1 MNTTRHFLL
10 STLLILVF
18 SHSTIAQVAIN
29 QDGSEPDSSAILDLS
44 SSDRGLLVPRMSS
57 TARLA
62 IENPAE
68 GLMVFDSTDNRFWFY
83 HTEWKPVDNDLQ
95 TLAFDH
101 NLLSINNGNEVDLAN
116 LRHIGPE
123 GLILS
128 QDGIPEL
135 DVNEVDAIWTNI
147 IFVEDTWQSF
157 TATKSGDLTRVVLN
171 IASPDTFQD
180 GHFQVYKGE
189 GIGGTLLI
197 SFPVQSLNNGWNEFD
212 LPADAVPV
220 YQDSVYTFSLIDD
233 DGAFSVRIRWVNTY
247 TGGRVKHSPI
257 QDLRF
262 QTFVTPTDYI
272 PLISFN
278 EVDEEQANFS
288 MQFLDTLFF
297 TDGSYQV
304 TGLPDNNGIGNLVLT
319 TDNDGVPAWE
329 LLDIISLQDDLGNH
343 TATQNI
349 QLSNWWLSNDGD
361 NEGISI
367 DDLGK
372 VRISSS
378 QNGVALDVDGDILLS
393 HAATEM
399 GLTSELANTTPILNL
414 SLNALTPNIDPNRLG
429 GLFRIDS
436 RTVGN
441 NPLFQWIQKPVGTTV
456 PTNSD
461 LLMSLDAT
469 TGLAVNGSV
478 SASAFTGDG
487 SALTNVPTDNLGNHT
502 ATQNISLTGKY
513 VSNDGGNEGLS
524 IDNDGIVNTSNH
536 LGIGGHVTAQNYIG
550 IGNNGQSLTLAADEP
565 NNRII
570 LDVGGS
576 GHSGDAI
583 VFGELGTGSQNPVL
597 MQGNLAVGTLSPP
610 ANYKL
615 VVNGQPAANG
625 FTFFTNY
632 SDRRLKHSIQPIGST
647 LDRITQL
654 RPVSFRYKETT
665 GYDSTA
671 LATTFRGFIAQELQ
685 AIFPEMV
692 GDVQL
697 NGETYLDANLS
708 SLPVYL
714 VKAMQEQQALIY
726 ALTEVN
732 QAQKVKLQQQQEEID
747 SLKNQVARID
757 ELEAMLQ
764 QLQVIDLKVI
774 SIPLS
779 SK

>member
-1 MNTTRHFLL
+1 MNTTRYFLL

-44 SSDRGLLVPRMSS
+44 SSDRGLLVPRMNS

-83 HTEWKPVDNDLQ
+83 HTGWKRVDNDLQ
-95 TLAFDH
+95 TLVLNHDS
-101 NLLSINNGNEVDLAN
+101 LSISNGNEVDLAD
-116 LRHIGPE
+116 LRHIGSE

-128 QDGIPEL
+128 PDRIPTL
-135 DVNEVDAIWTNI
+135 DVNEVEAGWTYNL
-147 IFVEDTWQSF
+147 FAENTWQSF
-157 TATKSGDLTRVVLN
+157 TATKSGDLVRVVLY
-171 IASPDTFQD
+171 ISTPYTFQD
-180 GHFQVYKGE
+180 GQFEVYKGQ
-189 GIGGTLLI
+189 GTGGNLLG
-197 SFPVQSLNNGWNEFD
+197 SFPIPSLNNGWNEFD
-212 LPADAVPV
+212 LPASAVPIHR
-220 YQDSVYTFSLIDD
+220 DSVYTFSLSDS
-233 DGAFSVRIRWVNTY
+233 DGGFFVRIRHINTY
-247 TGGRVKHSPI
+247 AGGRAKHGVD

-278 EVDEEQANFS
+278 EVDEEQASFS

-304 TGLPDNNGIGNLVLT
+304 TGLPDNNGIGDLVLT

-393 HAATEM
+393 HATTEM
-399 GLTSELANTTPILNL
+399 GLTSELDNTTPILNL
-414 SLNALTPNIDPNRLG
+414 SLNALTPNVDPNRLG
-429 GLFRIDS
+429 GLFRVDS

-441 NPLFQWIQKPVGTTV
+441 NPLFQWIQKPVGATV

-461 LLMSLDAT
+461 LLMSLDAA

-502 ATQNISLTGKY
+502 ATQNLNLASNSITNAGTVSATNFIGDGSALTNVPTDNLGNHTATQNISLAGKY

-524 IDNDGIVNTSNH
+524 INNDGIVNTSNH

-583 VFGELGTGSQNPVL
+583 VLGELGTGSQNPVL
-597 MQGNLAVGTLSPP
+597 MQGNLAIGTLSPP

-625 FTFFTNY
+625 FTQFTNY
-632 SDRRLKHSIQPIGST
+632 SDSRLKH
-647 LDRITQL
+647 
-654 RPVSFRYKETT
+654 
-665 GYDSTA
+665 
-671 LATTFRGFIAQELQ
+671 
-685 AIFPEMV
+685 
-692 GDVQL
+692 
-697 NGETYLDANLS
+697 
-708 SLPVYL
+708 
-714 VKAMQEQQALIY
+714 
-726 ALTEVN
+726 
-732 QAQKVKLQQQQEEID
+732 
-747 SLKNQVARID
+747 
-757 ELEAMLQ
+757 
-764 QLQVIDLKVI
+764 
-774 SIPLS
+774 
-779 SK
+779 